1 MVAIRTTQPA
11 YREVFFAKFLRI
23 LVCFTL
29 SCVTLWIQ
37 APRSHAA
44 KKECLGS
51 PSAPEEPVGNVAQR
65 VYRLLVESN
74 RSGVTSGSGF
84 LISGKRVI
92 ATNHHVI
99 DGGRKFVAGYVAA
112 SGGARRVPLHVLA
125 YFPQKDLALLEAEE
139 DLPGEALSLKM
150 QLPDYATDLYAIGY
164 PAAADLEQADGASV
178 ADENFFRPTVIKGS
192 VSRIMT
198 GALQPPHRLQLQT
211 SLSPGFSGG
220 PLVDQRGF
228 TIGVGTAL
236 NQKVSTIGY
245 GVPAV
250 DLAQM
255 LDACALP
262 LRAVDAGC
270 GPQPQTLAHDGNGL
284 SQPVSADAKAPN
296 DTEKELLKRAYD
308 MLRYGDV
315 AGARSTFEYLAR
327 ARNLAEA
334 YEAWAMTYDRVV
346 LARLDVDERLIN
358 EKRSEELYGA
368 ARRLRGVQ
376 TVATSRMFAG
386 CRNSLCVLLD
396 AKNGETVVVCSRPQ
410 G

>member
-1 MVAIRTTQPA
+1 
-11 YREVFFAKFLRI
+11 LRI
-23 LVCFTL
+23 LVWFTL
-29 SCVTLWIQ
+29 SCVTVLIQ
-37 APRSHAA
+37 APSAHAA
-44 KKECLGS
+44 KKECLGT
-51 PSAPEEPVGNVAQR
+51 PSAPEESVGSVAQR

-74 RSGVTSGSGF
+74 RTAVTSGSGF

-99 DGGRKFVAGYVAA
+99 DGGRKFVAGYVEANGR
-112 SGGARRVPLHVLA
+112 SHRVGLRVLA
-125 YFPQKDLALLEAEE
+125 YLPQKDLALLEAEE
-139 DLPGEALSLKM
+139 DLPGEALPLKM

-164 PAAADLEQADGASV
+164 PAAADLEQAEGSPV

-192 VSRIMT
+192 ISRIMT

-250 DLAQM
+250 DLAQL

-262 LRAVDAGC
+262 LRAVDSGC
-270 GPQPQTLAHDGNGL
+270 GTPAQTLAHEGDGL
-284 SQPVSADAKAPN
+284 SQPTADGKAPSA
-296 DTEKELLKRAYD
+296 TEKDLLKRAYD

-327 ARNLAEA
+327 ARNVPEA

-358 EKRSEELYGA
+358 EKKAEELYGA

-376 TVATSRMFAG
+376 TVSASRMFAG

-396 AKNGETVVVCSRPQ
+396 GKGGESVVVCSRPQ